1 MSTETSVVVSI
12 VQTNPNDDDKPTTM
26 RSMAAYLDEAGAR
39 RSDFVVLPEVW
50 TGTGFSRSG
59 AHADLAEPIPG
70 PATDLLAEKARRHRM
85 HIVGSLYERAPN
97 GRLFNA
103 APVIAPSGE
112 IIACYRKTHLFDA
125 SGRPDLLGV
134 LEDESAK
141 VSAGDRLVT
150 CDTNYGR
157 IGIAICSDI
166 RFPEIFR
173 EYALAGARIVLVP
186 TAFLAPRL
194 DHWEFLLRA
203 RACDNQLFVVASGM
217 VGRERVSGIGFV
229 GRSMVV
235 DPWGVILACA
245 PDVEGVTTTRIDLSA
260 VERVRGWWPLLRQR
274 RPELYVRHGSVGC
287 R

>member
-1 MSTETSVVVSI
+1 MSSETSVVVSI
-12 VQTNPNDDDKPTTM
+12 VQTNPDDDDKPATM
-26 RSMAAYLDEAGAR
+26 RSMAAFLDEAGAR
-39 RSDFVVLPEVW
+39 RSDIVVLPEVW
-50 TGTGFSRSG
+50 TGTGFSRGG

-70 PATDLLAEKARRHRM
+70 PATELLAGKSRQYGM
-85 HIVGSLYERAPN
+85 YIVGSLYERASD
-97 GRLFNA
+97 GRIFNA
-103 APVIAPSGE
+103 APMIAPSGE

-125 SGRPDLLGV
+125 SGRPDLPGV
-134 LEDESAK
+134 LDESAK

-150 CDTNYGR
+150 CDTNHGR
-157 IGIAICSDI
+157 IGLAICSDI

-173 EYALAGARIVLVP
+173 EYALAGARMILMP

-217 VGRERVSGIGFV
+217 IGRERVSGISFV

-235 DPWGVILACA
+235 DPWGVIQACA
-245 PDVEGVTTTRIDLSA
+245 PDVEGVTTTRIDLAA

-274 RPELYVRHGSVGC
+274 RPELYLRHSG
-287 R
+287 RP